1 MSNSEDVINE
11 QTPDPV
17 AELKECLYLSIE
29 NVKNRLNERI
39 IEDVD
44 GIDYICVQLARIE
57 HLVERA
63 SGLFNIPIDI
73 ANSIRI
79 AQEKL
84 KSIGG
89 EKEQTSIFVKS
100 GCRGRPSVHIPQE
113 LLQLYLDYRFTFK
126 KVGEIFGVSSKTIQ
140 RRVAEFGLET
150 CNYTML
156 SNEQLDEQM

>member
-11 QTPDPV
+11 QTPDSDPV
-17 AELKECLYLSIE
+17 AELEKECLYLSIE

-73 ANSIRI
+73 VNSIRT

-89 EKEQTSIFVKS
+89 ENEQTS

-126 KVGEIFGVSSKTIQ
+126 KVGEIFGV
-140 RRVAEFGLET
+140 
-150 CNYTML
+150 
-156 SNEQLDEQM
+156 